1 MKLNLSRYLSIKHW
15 IIFISFRFRILVAC
29 ILHTSTFNHRESRN
43 QALAS
48 ILRSS
53 FLFIDVFKH
62 QYSFHRTT
70 IIIIHEDSKS
80 LWLEELAMFGVFG
93 MFLSLIEMYIAILY
107 RKKHCNCMIGYTLY
121 LRHTATHSKWETKVL
136 GLTFK
141 HASNSCGCVYSIPLN
156 SFESILVV

>member
-1 MKLNLSRYLSIKHW
+1 MNLNLSRYLSIKHW

-93 MFLSLIEMYIAILY
+93 MFFSLIEMYIYSNTLQ
-107 RKKHCNCMIGYTLY
+107 KKNIVIVWLDTPFIYVIRL
-121 LRHTATHSKWETKVL
+121 HTPNEKQK
-136 GLTFK
+136 F
-141 HASNSCGCVYSIPLN
+141 
-156 SFESILVV
+156 